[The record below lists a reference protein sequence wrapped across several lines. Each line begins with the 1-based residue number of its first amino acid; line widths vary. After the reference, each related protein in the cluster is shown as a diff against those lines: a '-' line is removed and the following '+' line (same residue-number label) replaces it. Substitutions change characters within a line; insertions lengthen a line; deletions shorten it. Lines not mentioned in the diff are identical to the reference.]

1 METPEL
7 ENIYNQY
14 YGKVMGYIAAR
25 VQRRADAED
34 LAADVFEK
42 VYRKIGDY
50 DEGKASVS
58 TWIFTITRNTVID
71 YFRRTRPT
79 EEPDENLA
87 SDDEVDE
94 NLLSQETLSELAGA
108 LRKLPQELQDIVAE
122 HLLHPDLRL
131 GVGDGAEQQVQA
143 APGREDGAFAD
154 ETDGGDFG
162 VDLLV
167 ANGRAFIV
175 QGHGGLAADGGN
187 GRSGGLPGTALAGCE
202 ECGCGNQDEENAE
215 CFFHRKN

>member
-1 METPEL
+1 MTSPDL
-7 ENIYNQY
+7 ENIYSQY

-71 YFRRTRPT
+71 YFRRTKPT

-94 NLLSQETLSELAGA
+94 NLLTQETLSELAGA
-108 LRKLPQELQDIVAE
+108 LRKLPQELQDIVVLLYYDGRPMTEIATMM
-122 HLLHPDLRL
+122 HLSYGAVKLRHQKALAMLRL
-131 GVGDGAEQQVQA
+131 AMQ
-143 APGREDGAFAD
+143 
-154 ETDGGDFG
+154 
-162 VDLLV
+162 
-167 ANGRAFIV
+167 I
-175 QGHGGLAADGGN
+175 
-187 GRSGGLPGTALAGCE
+187 
-202 ECGCGNQDEENAE
+202 
-215 CFFHRKN
+215 